1 MLAAPLDRRLVAAIG
16 RVAAGIASGDRRP
29 FAAA

>member
-1 MLAAPLDRRLVAAIG
+1 MTLVPLDRRLAAAIR
-16 RVAAGIASGDRRP
+16 RVAAGIAIRDRRP